1 MKVLL
6 AVDGSDHALE
16 AVKHVLHLRR
26 DGLQTAVVLVTVQE
40 PTYVYEMVLA
50 PDAEVLERMT
60 GAVGGGAL
68 AAAEALLTEAGV
80 VFEREIGSGEPGPTL
95 VELAK
100 QFNCSLIVMGARGRG
115 AVASALL
122 GSVSTSVLQLSP
134 LPVTVVHHTV

>member
-1 MKVLL
+1 MNVLL

-16 AVKHVLHLRR
+16 AVKHFLQLRR
-26 DGLQTAVVLVTVQE
+26 DGLQATVVVVTVQE

-60 GAVGGGAL
+60 GAVGGRAL
-68 AAAEALLTEAGV
+68 AAAETMLGEAGV
-80 VFEREIGSGEPGPTL
+80 VFEQEIGSGEPAPTL

-100 QFNCSLIVMGARGRG
+100 QFHCGLIIMGARGRG

-122 GSVSTSVLQLSP
+122 GSVSTAVLQLSP
-134 LPVTVVHHTV
+134 VPVTVVRHTV

>member
-16 AVKHVLHLRR
+16 AVKHVMRLRR
-26 DGLQTAVVLVTVQE
+26 DGLQAAVLLVTVQE

-50 PDAEVLERMT
+50 PDSEVLERMI
-60 GAVGGGAL
+60 GAVGSRAL
-68 AAAEALLTEAGV
+68 ASAEAMLTEAGV
-80 VFEREIGSGEPGPTL
+80 VFEREIGSGEPASTL

-100 QFNCSLIVMGARGRG
+100 QFHCGLIVMGARGRG

-122 GSVSTSVLQLSP
+122 GSVSTAVLQLSP
-134 LPVTVVHHTV
+134 VPVTVVRHAV